1 MYPISPYYNDFLMR
15 RSRTWLLNVD
25 IDGVAY
31 GKDKVVNLEIE
42 NSLSPEDD
50 FTVGAAIVSK
60 MILKI
65 RAPDEV
71 AVNARI
77 VPYLSLST
85 SVLPW
90 KEAHYAWE
98 DYDFSWIGGETER
111 LPLGEFFV
119 DRRERVNNIWVY
131 TCYDKLAF
139 ANAPY
144 ISSLTYPAT
153 QQAVWDEIC
162 ARLGYTY
169 DSTVQINP
177 SYMIPVAPTG
187 YSYRQV
193 MGYIA
198 GANSASVFVGKDGT
212 IKFRRYLAA
221 ETPAFNMGM
230 SDYIWFKQTNPQRTF
245 TRIVV
250 TYNKEDDL
258 KVEAGTGD
266 ESQTLSFENPF
277 VTQEIVNDLLA
288 NLNGFTYVPVEI
300 DTRGYPQIDVGDRIQ
315 YEYIEGRSWLDA
327 IMPRETAD
335 YRWDGLTR
343 AQTIALRMT
352 YGFKGGL
359 RTSISAPSKSYQQ
372 SEFPIEGTLSGQI
385 NRLNKT
391 AIKEGKSYYGA
402 TLTRTEGFVVERED
416 HVSKVTFNSDKMT
429 WEVNGEDS
437 LYYDNI
443 ARKLRFKGDIEMEGG
458 SINWTSVNAPDPEDV
473 GALPADDP
481 KLSKL
486 SEFGDYLGSLAQ
498 GQVQGL
504 TSKLANIND
513 IGEYIGRLSQGQITG
528 LSERLTKI
536 TPTGVYTG
544 TIGTDQL
551 VAGSALISTALI
563 EQLVVGQNVLMGP
576 NATISWGQIT
586 DAPNVPVLPDYIK
599 STYIDQ
605 TTIMSPNISAGT
617 ITGAWIRTA
626 TSGQR
631 VEISSTQNLITAY
644 ANDSF
649 FARFS
654 PSIFGAPALF
664 FTDGSMSG
672 YTTLSISEYFM
683 YSTMDVSLVAER
695 DVRLSPGPGRFLR
708 VPDWSYI
715 ISLSGQSLYAALD
728 AKADDSD
735 ITALYSE
742 IANVH
747 VILGSKANI
756 NHTHNISQIT
766 NLQAILDGKAGYPY
780 VDSTFAANAAFDP
793 NTRNLKLFDRYGNTI
808 ATVNIPR

>member
-177 SYMIPVAPTG
+177 TYMIPVAPTG

-198 GANSASVFVGKDGT
+198 GANSASVFVGKDGM
-212 IKFRRYLAA
+212 IKFRRYSAA
-221 ETPAFNMGM
+221 ETPVFNMGM

-258 KVEAGTGD
+258 KVEAGSGD

-327 IMPRETAD
+327 IMPWETAD
-335 YRWDGLTR
+335 FRWDGLTR

-385 NRLNKT
+385 NRLNQTTVKQGRNYFGVT
-391 AIKEGKSYYGA
+391 ITKEDG
-402 TLTRTEGFVVERED
+402 LVVERND
-416 HVSKVTFNSDKMT
+416 HASRVVFNSDTMT

-458 SINWTSVNAPDPEDV
+458 SINWTSVNPPDPEDI
-473 GALPADDP
+473 GALPVDSP
-481 KLSKL
+481 M
-486 SEFGDYLGSLAQ
+486 
-498 GQVQGL
+498 L
-504 TSKLANIND
+504 T
-513 IGEYIGRLSQGQITG
+513 YIGPTGIYTG
-528 LSERLTKI
+528 LIKAAQLDVSEGK
-536 TPTGVYTG
+536 
-544 TIGTDQL
+544 
-551 VAGSALISTALI
+551 ISTAQI

-586 DAPNVPVLPDYIK
+586 GAPNVPVLPDYIK

-644 ANDSF
+644 TTDSIYARLMTG
-649 FARFS
+649 FAI
-654 PSIFGAPALF
+654 PGSISSSALT
-664 FTDGSMSG
+664 FTDGLTTAFITTISTPFGGGLVLQSNKSIQMMSEEEIN
-672 YTTLSISEYFM
+672 LSPAYGK
-683 YSTMDVSLVAER
+683 A
-695 DVRLSPGPGRFLR
+695 VRLPS
-708 VPDWSYI
+708 WSYVI
-715 ISLSGQSLYAALD
+715 ASDTGQSLYAALD
-728 AKADDSD
+728 NKANRSD
-735 ITALYSE
+735 ISALYSE

-747 VILGSKANI
+747 IILGGKADI